1 MFRTGKRRAFI
12 HNLRLAVMLS
22 FVAGVVNISGVLSIG
37 VLTTNVTGHFAFFS
51 EYFVMGD
58 YWVALDFVSYLI
70 AFLAGAVCC
79 GFIVEL
85 AQKNHSLVPHKVPI
99 LLEIVAL
106 ISVVILFDDVSQEW
120 IARVLLFSMG
130 LQNALV
136 TRISQATVRTTH
148 LTGLFTDLGI
158 ELAQLRFHRGDA
170 ASVRKIRKSIYL
182 RLAIILFFFLG
193 GVSGGFLF
201 HEIQIK
207 TLFLAVGALVMAL
220 AYENIRIVMHH
231 FRRKLRKGR
240 SADNVVA

>member
-22 FVAGVVNISGVLSIG
+22 FVAGVVNISGVLSIS

-51 EYFVMGD
+51 EFFVKGD
-58 YWVALDFVSYLI
+58 YWVALDYVSYLV
-70 AFLAGAVCC
+70 AFLAGAICC
-79 GFIVEL
+79 GFIVEMS
-85 AQKNHSLVPHKVPI
+85 QKNHSLVPHKVPI
-99 LLEIVAL
+99 LLEVVAL
-106 ISVVILFDDVSQEW
+106 ISVIVLFNNINAAW
-120 IARVLLFSMG
+120 IARILLFSMG

-158 ELAQLRFHRGDA
+158 ELAQLRFHRTDP
-170 ASVRKIRKSIYL
+170 SILRKLRKSIYL

-207 TLFLAVGALVMAL
+207 TLLLAVGMLVVAL
-220 AYENIRIVMHH
+220 AYENIRIVMHYY
-231 FRRKLRKGR
+231 RRKLRKR
-240 SADNVVA
+240 RTIESV